1 MPPPDLQMY
10 LRSRVTLTFDLLTPK
25 VDRFMPYP
33 EPLVPN
39 GIKVGSPVL
48 KISCSQVRYFTNVT
62 RHSLTGTH
70 ALVKRGISNELEWL
84 SKIFNDTMHRAVF
97 LRQLRFLFYV

>member
-1 MPPPDLQMY
+1 MY
-10 LRSRVTLTFDLLTPK
+10 
-25 VDRFMPYP
+25 
-33 EPLVPN
+33 N
-39 GIKVGSPVL
+39 AI
-48 KISCSQVRYFTNVT
+48 
-62 RHSLTGTH
+62 LTGTY